1 MLKYSKYQSIIFKN
15 NFLDLQK
22 NNLLTSKILQDNFK
36 ILKI

>member
-22 NNLLTSKILQDNFK
+22 NNLLTSKMFTKQL
-36 ILKI
+36 LKN